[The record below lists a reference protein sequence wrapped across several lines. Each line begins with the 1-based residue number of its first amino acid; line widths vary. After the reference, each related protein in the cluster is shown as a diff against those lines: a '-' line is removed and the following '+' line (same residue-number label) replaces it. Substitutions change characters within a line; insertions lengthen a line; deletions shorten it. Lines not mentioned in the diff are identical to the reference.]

1 MTSGEKRLK
10 SPPKIITSYDL
21 CNVTQ
26 SCVLYRI
33 PSGTNVVVH
42 FVIPQHLIFNVNNR
56 DV

>member
-33 PSGTNVVVH
+33 PSGTNVVVY
-42 FVIPQHLIFNVNNR
+42 FEIPQHLILM
-56 DV
+56 